1 MFVCYVIYGQTKYSA
16 VTSLISYSVSWKLID
31 FLSLLSFLLRTFIL
45 RFSPIKNTKTK
56 KLHLP
61 LFTRSLPAL
70 FCLACSGGSVVGVGA
85 VVEVQ
90 CDVQHGDP
98 AAAEALQLVGP
109 RLGRV

>member
-16 VTSLISYSVSWKLID
+16 VTSLISYSVSWEFID

-45 RFSPIKNTKTK
+45 CFSPLK
-56 KLHLP
+56 KKQQK
-61 LFTRSLPAL
+61 FTRSAPAL
-70 FCLACSGGSVVGVGA
+70 LCLACSGGSVVGVGA

-90 CDVQHGDP
+90 RDVQHGDP
-98 AAAEALQLVGP
+98 AAAEALQLLGP